1 MALRDHI
8 KEVSMPVGA
17 GRLWQVPSLNN
28 LELFRAR
35 SINYTYARHMHETFC
50 IGVIE
55 AGVAGNSYKGAIH
68 LAPPGSIVFLNPGD
82 VHTGFSASRV
92 PLSYRMLYV
101 HPDSMNR
108 LVSDVTAKRGL
119 HFSEP
124 VIHNSPLARQLRD
137 FHSTTELVEIT
148 LEVEVLFEETILAII
163 SAHGNVHTPSQ
174 KRAKEHRAINQI
186 KMYLQE
192 NYSENITL
200 EQLATLSDLNRSYL
214 IRVFRDEV
222 GLPPYAYLTQ
232 VRVERAKRLLIEG
245 HPLSQVAVAV
255 GFADQSHLTR
265 FFKRIVGVTPG
276 RYSESQHHSRHAKS
290 IR

>member
-1 MALRDHI
+1 
-8 KEVSMPVGA
+8 MPVGT

-28 LELFRAR
+28 VELFRAR
-35 SINYTYARHMHETFC
+35 SINYTYARHMHEAFS

-55 AGVAGNSYKGAIH
+55 AGVGGTVYKGAIH
-68 LAPPGSIVFLNPGD
+68 LSPPGSLVLMNPGD

-101 HPDSMNR
+101 DPDLMHR
-108 LVSDVTAKRGL
+108 LVSDIAAKGTL
-119 HFSEP
+119 HFKQL
-124 VIHNSPLARQLRD
+124 VIRNSPFARQIRN
-137 FHSTTELVEIT
+137 FHSATELSEIALE
-148 LEVEVLFEETILAII
+148 LEVLLEDALKAII
-163 SAHGNVHTPSQ
+163 TVHGNLLTPNH
-174 KRAKEHRAINQI
+174 KGRNEHRAIRQI

-192 NYSENITL
+192 NYSQNITL
-200 EQLATLSDLNRSYL
+200 EQLAVLSDLNRSYL
-214 IRVFRDEV
+214 VRVFRDEV